1 MRRAPAPR
9 PRQGTRALRV
19 AAYAGLGLGCVLI
32 GVIAFLIVA
41 APVELARDRLIEQ
54 VKAHTG
60 RDLVVSGPTSLVV
73 FPRLALSLADVALA
87 APPGMGGEPTLAVKT
102 LEAEIS
108 LTALLTGQAG
118 LGRLILV
125 RPKIE
130 LRVDAQGRRSWDFAD
145 IGPASAP
152 FADSGRHN
160 EGRRNEAPRLVPVSA
175 PAPGVAPSSG
185 GNVAAMLRTLSPVSI
200 GVREG
205 SLHYGDERSGV
216 SYDVAALDADLLLGD
231 GEGPLQ
237 GKGSFVWHE
246 ATMTAAADLSSL
258 RALIE
263 EGAARLSLRLTGR
276 PVEAR
281 YDGSIDIGAGLAL
294 KGTLDLK
301 STSLETLSAWA
312 GSTPL
317 AAARDAGA
325 LAISSSLT
333 FDNGRVALADLTGT
347 LGDTSLSANL
357 TIEPRPAR
365 PYASGTVQL
374 SALDVGGLLLR
385 PASDAAPEP
394 AMSERPPVQGGPPK
408 GSRVRGFTKRA
419 GGTDWSDDSIDPA
432 PLALADADLTVAADR
447 LIYKDVKTGPV
458 RLSLALDDSVA
469 RLTLREVLLYEGR
482 ARGVATLDGR
492 GQAPAVTVKMLL
504 EGVAAQPLLKD
515 ALGFDWLEGKATLT
529 VALAGQGGTERQIV
543 STLNGKIDLAASNG
557 TIDAIDVGKI
567 LRGIE
572 QGRFAGLRV
581 AQGEKTP
588 FSELAGSFTLANGIA
603 DNQDLRLVSPNLRIT
618 GAGSFNLPARS
629 LDYTVRAKVATLNA
643 STERAV
649 VNLSNVEIPVR
660 IEGAWDKPTFSLA
673 GQEQILEAVKQIGKT
688 IKSQD
693 VQDAIKGLL
702 GEGDGQQKVKPR
714 DILEK
719 LLKKQ

>member
-9 PRQGTRALRV
+9 SRQGARGLRV
-19 AAYAGLGLGCVLI
+19 AGYAGLGLGCVLVGAI
-32 GVIAFLIVA
+32 TFLIVA
-41 APVELARDRLIEQ
+41 APVDLARDRLIEQ

-87 APPGMGGEPTLAVKT
+87 APPGMGGEPTLAAKS

-108 LTALLTGQAG
+108 LASLLTGQAG
-118 LGRLILV
+118 LSRLVLV

-130 LRVDAQGRRSWDFAD
+130 LRVDAQGRHSWDFARV
-145 IGPASAP
+145 GPASAP
-152 FADSGRHN
+152 FADT
-160 EGRRNEAPRLVPVSA
+160 GRRNEAPRLVPISA
-175 PAPGVAPSSG
+175 PATSVAPSND
-185 GNVAAMLRTLSPVSI
+185 GNVAAMLQRLSPASI
-200 GVREG
+200 GLREG
-205 SLHYGDERSGV
+205 SLHYGDERSGI
-216 SYDVAALDADLLLGD
+216 SHDVTALDVDVLLGD

-237 GKGSFVWHE
+237 GKGSFVWNGE
-246 ATMTAAADLSSL
+246 TMTAAADLSSL

-263 EGAARLSLRLTGR
+263 ERAARLSLRLAGR

-281 YDGSIDIGAGLAL
+281 YDGKIDIGAGLAL

-301 STSLETLSAWA
+301 STSLETLGAWA
-312 GSTPL
+312 GSKPL
-317 AAARDAGA
+317 AAVREAGV
-325 LAISSSLT
+325 LAFSSSLT
-333 FDNGRVALADLTGT
+333 FDNGRMALADLTGT

-357 TIEPRPAR
+357 AIEPRPTR
-365 PYASGTVQL
+365 PYASGTLHL
-374 SALDVGGLLLR
+374 SALDLGGLLIR
-385 PASDAAPEP
+385 PASNAVPEP
-394 AMSERPPVQGGPPK
+394 VLSEPRPAAAGPPK
-408 GSRVRGFTKRA
+408 GPQVRGFTKRA
-419 GGTDWSDDSIDPA
+419 GGADWSDDRIDPS
-432 PLALADADLTVAADR
+432 PLTLADADLAVAADR
-447 LIYKDVKTGPV
+447 LVYKDVKTGPV
-458 RLSLALDDSVA
+458 RLALALDDSVA
-469 RLTLREVLLYEGR
+469 RLTLREVTLYEGR
-482 ARGVATLDGR
+482 ARGVASLDGR
-492 GQAPAVTVKMLL
+492 GQAPAVTVNMLL
-504 EGVAAQPLLKD
+504 EGVSAQPLLKD
-515 ALGFDWLEGKATLT
+515 ALGFDWLEGKSTLT
-529 VALAGQGGTERQIV
+529 VALAGQGASERQIV
-543 STLNGKIDLAASNG
+543 ATLNGKIDLAANNG

-649 VNLSNVEIPVR
+649 INLSNVEIPVR
-660 IEGAWDKPTFSLA
+660 IEGAWDRPTFSLA
-673 GQEQILEAVKQIGKT
+673 GQEQILEAVKQIGKS

>member
-9 PRQGTRALRV
+9 SRQGRALR
-19 AAYAGLGLGCVLI
+19 AAGYAGLGLGCVLVGAI
-32 GVIAFLIVA
+32 SFLIVA

-54 VKAHTG
+54 VKTHTG
-60 RDLVVSGPTSLVV
+60 RELVVSGPTSLVV

-102 LEAEIS
+102 LEAELS
-108 LTALLTGQAG
+108 LASLLTGQAG
-118 LGRLILV
+118 LSRLLLV

-130 LRVDAQGRRSWDFAD
+130 LRVDAQGRRSWDFAG

-152 FADSGRHN
+152 YADSGRLD
-160 EGRRNEAPRLVPVSA
+160 ETPRLMPVSA
-175 PAPGVAPSSG
+175 PAARVAPSSG
-185 GNVAAMLRTLSPVSI
+185 SVAAMLQMLSPASI
-200 GVREG
+200 GLRQG

-216 SYDVAALDADLLLGD
+216 SHDVTALDVDFLLGD

-237 GKGSFVWHE
+237 GKGSFVWHGE
-246 ATMTAAADLSSL
+246 AMTATADLSSL
-258 RALIE
+258 PALIE
-263 EGAARLSLRLTGR
+263 EHAARLSLQLTGR

-281 YDGSIDIGAGLAL
+281 YDGKIDIGAGLAL

-301 STSLETLSAWA
+301 STSLETLGAWA
-312 GSTPL
+312 GSKPL
-317 AAARDAGA
+317 AAVRDAGA
-325 LAISSSLT
+325 LAFSSSLT
-333 FDNGRVALADLTGT
+333 FDNGRMALADLTGT

-357 TIEPRPAR
+357 AIEPRPAR
-365 PYASGTVQL
+365 PYASGTLHL
-374 SALDVGGLLLR
+374 SALDLGGLLIR
-385 PASDAAPEP
+385 PTSNPTPEP
-394 AMSERPPVQGGPPK
+394 VVSERRPVQGGLPK
-408 GSRVRGFTKRA
+408 GPQVRGFTTRA
-419 GGTDWSDDSIDPA
+419 GGADWSDDSIDPT
-432 PLALADADLTVAADR
+432 PLTLADADLAVTADR
-447 LIYKDVKTGPV
+447 LVYKDVKTGPV
-458 RLSLALDDSVA
+458 RLALALDDSVA

-492 GQAPAVTVKMLL
+492 GQAPAVTVNMLL
-504 EGVAAQPLLKD
+504 EGISAQPLLKD
-515 ALGFDWLEGKATLT
+515 ALGFDWLEGKSTLT
-529 VALAGQGGTERQIV
+529 VALAGQGASERQIV
-543 STLNGKIDLAASNG
+543 STLNGKIDLAANNG
-557 TIDAIDVGKI
+557 TINAIDVGKI

-588 FSELAGSFTLANGIA
+588 FSELAGSFTLASGIA

-618 GAGSFNLPARS
+618 GAGRFNLPARS

-643 STERAV
+643 STERV
-649 VNLSNVEIPVR
+649 VINLSNVEIPVR
-660 IEGAWDKPTFSLA
+660 IEGPWDKPTFSLA
-673 GQEQILEAVKQIGKT
+673 GQEQILEAAKQIGKT

-702 GEGDGQQKVKPR
+702 GDGDGQQKVKPR